1 MAIMIIMS
9 VLASLV
15 CNGLDRRAP
24 GLQNKWSDFL
34 SKGIYAP
41 RILLY
46 VGTFVL
52 DENYFHT
59 AVKPGMEHFGYNK
72 KLGEEYFEYLELVSQ
87 EGKMLEIID
96 NKFLTEELCIRAV
109 RQDGCALEFVPKNR
123 QTYQICYEAMHSN
136 DTAVLADVAE
146 HLQTEELCLKAVQ
159 HYGKNLRYVLPQFK
173 TYVVCYAAV
182 QQDGWALAF
191 VPKHLH
197 LKEMHK
203 AAVRQNGLAI
213 KYVKQQDEEIC
224 KIAVQ
229 QNAFAISDIN
239 YDSRTEEI
247 CRLAIQK
254 EKWYMQYAPDHIR
267 RKLEKNE

>member
-9 VLASLV
+9 ALARLV

-24 GLQNKWSDFL
+24 GSQNKWSDFL
-34 SKGIYAP
+34 SKGIYDP
-41 RILLY
+41 RILLHA
-46 VGTFVL
+46 GAFVL

-72 KLGEEYFEYLELVSQ
+72 ELGEKYFEYLELVSK
-87 EGKMLEIID
+87 EGGMLEIT
-96 NKFLTEELCIRAV
+96 NEVFFTEELFIRAV
-109 RQDGCALEFVPKNR
+109 RQDGCALEFVPKNQ

-136 DTAVLADVAE
+136 DTAVLAYAVE

-173 TYVVCYAAV
+173 TFDVCYAAV
-182 QQDGWALAF
+182 QQDGWSLKF
-191 VPKHLH
+191 VPEHLH

-213 KYVKQQDEEIC
+213 KYVKQQCEDIC

-247 CRLAIQK
+247 CRLAVQK
-254 EKWYMQYAPDHIR
+254 EKWYMQYAPDHIK